1 MSICDKPFDNNFSRF
16 SDLSDAE
23 TYIDAYNSEC
33 LLPKIDYVSD
43 DIEKYMNQYTS
54 QTTTL
59 LNAQQ
64 TNIDTMKL
72 YKTDYYYVM
81 TKGIIYFVAIAI
93 FIYFFGISNLING
106 IKTTGAVMKDK
117 AITIKDTAI
126 QMKDKIKITTDQKL
140 S

>member
-16 SDLSDAE
+16 SDISDAE
-23 TYIDAYNSEC
+23 SYVDDYNNHC

-54 QTTTL
+54 QTNSL

-64 TNIDTMKL
+64 TNIDTMNL

-81 TKGIIYFVAIAI
+81 IKGIIYFVAIAI

-106 IKTTGAVMKDK
+106 IKTTGTVIKNK
-117 AITIKDTAI
+117 AITIKDKAI
-126 QMKDKIKITTDQKL
+126 EIKDKIKIATDPKL

>member
-16 SDLSDAE
+16 SDISDAE
-23 TYIDAYNSEC
+23 SYVDDYNNQC

-43 DIEKYMNQYTS
+43 DIQKYMNQYTS
-54 QTTTL
+54 QTNSL

-64 TNIDTMKL
+64 TNIDTMNL
-72 YKTDYYYVM
+72 YTTDYYYVM
-81 TKGIIYFVAIAI
+81 IKGIIYFIAIAI

-106 IKTTGAVMKDK
+106 IKTTGSVIKNK
-117 AITIKDTAI
+117 AITIKDKAI
-126 QMKDKIKITTDQKL
+126 EIKDQIKIATDPKL

>member
-16 SDLSDAE
+16 SDISDAE
-23 TYIDAYNSEC
+23 SYVDDYNNQC

-54 QTTTL
+54 QTNSL

-64 TNIDTMKL
+64 TNIDTMNL

-81 TKGIIYFVAIAI
+81 IKGIIYFVAIAI

-106 IKTTGAVMKDK
+106 IKTTGTVIKNK
-117 AITIKDTAI
+117 AITIKDKAI
-126 QMKDKIKITTDQKL
+126 EIKDKIKIATDPKL

>member
-1 MSICDKPFDNNFSRF
+1 MNICDKPFDNNFSRF
-16 SDLSDAE
+16 SDISNAKL
-23 TYIDAYNSEC
+23 YIDDYNNQC
-33 LLPKIDYVSD
+33 LLPKMDYVSD
-43 DIEKYMNQYTS
+43 DIKKYMNQYTS
-54 QTTTL
+54 QTDSL

-81 TKGIIYFVAIAI
+81 IKGIVYFIAIVI

-106 IKTTGAVMKDK
+106 IKTTGTAIKDKAITMKDK
-117 AITIKDTAI
+117 AIQIKD
-126 QMKDKIKITTDQKL
+126 QIKIATDPKL

>member
-16 SDLSDAE
+16 SDISNAQL
-23 TYIDAYNSEC
+23 YIDDYNTQC

-43 DIEKYMNQYTS
+43 DIAKYMNQYTS
-54 QTTTL
+54 QTGTL

-72 YKTDYYYVM
+72 YKTDYYYVI
-81 TKGIIYFVAIAI
+81 TKGVIYFVTIVI

-106 IKTTGAVMKDK
+106 IKTTGALMKDK
-117 AITIKDTAI
+117 ANTLKDKAI
-126 QMKDKIKITTDQKL
+126 QMKDQIKIATDPKL